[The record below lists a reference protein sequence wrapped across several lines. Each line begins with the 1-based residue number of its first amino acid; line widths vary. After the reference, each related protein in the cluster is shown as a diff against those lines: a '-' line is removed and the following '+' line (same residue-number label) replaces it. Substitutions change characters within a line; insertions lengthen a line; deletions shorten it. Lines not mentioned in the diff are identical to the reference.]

1 MTDRPIVFVD
11 TETTGLSSTAR
22 PWEIAVI
29 RREVDG
35 SQREYVGQIAYTLAD
50 MAKMGASEQALSIG
64 GWLTRGA
71 PRTTYLG
78 EHGDQKSFRWR
89 DEREAALDLARRY
102 FADEPVLVGVG
113 VHFDAE
119 ILSGFFGRA
128 GASASWHYG
137 LVDLKAATWGVLAVR
152 TAVGVAEEAEAA
164 ASSLPLRSEAL
175 AAALG
180 VEPPADDERHTAL
193 GDARW
198 AARWF
203 DALAGGGR

>member
-1 MTDRPIVFVD
+1 MSTRPIVFVD

-22 PWEIAVI
+22 AWEIAVI
-29 RREVDG
+29 RREPDG
-35 SQREYVGQIAYTLAD
+35 TQREYVGQIAYTLAD
-50 MAKMGASEQALSIG
+50 MAKMRASEQALAVG

-78 EHGDQKSFRWR
+78 ENGEQKSFRWR
-89 DEREAALDLARRY
+89 DERDAALDLARGY

-119 ILSGFFGRA
+119 ILRGLFGRA
-128 GASASWHYG
+128 GVSATWHYG
-137 LVDLKAATWGVLAVR
+137 LVDLKAATWGVLATR
-152 TAVGVAEEAEAA
+152 TAVGVAEEAEVA
-164 ASSLPLRSEAL
+164 ASALPLRSEAL
-175 AAALG
+175 AAAVG
-180 VEPPADDERHTAL
+180 VEPPSGAERHTAL

-203 DALAGGGR
+203 DALTGGVS